1 MPRRKAF
8 YWLREVRSRK
18 LAKALFAL
26 FYSTG
31 WEVALGLQLPLLF
44 IRYIFI
50 CISSSQIRD

>member
-1 MPRRKAF
+1 M
-8 YWLREVRSRK
+8 SRK

-44 IRYIFI
+44 IRYIFV